1 MAKIKAKILSVARF
15 NRMLRT
21 AKDAAEDIAKL
32 KKLSSDGKL
41 P

>member
-32 KKLSSDGKL
+32 KKLSHDGKL